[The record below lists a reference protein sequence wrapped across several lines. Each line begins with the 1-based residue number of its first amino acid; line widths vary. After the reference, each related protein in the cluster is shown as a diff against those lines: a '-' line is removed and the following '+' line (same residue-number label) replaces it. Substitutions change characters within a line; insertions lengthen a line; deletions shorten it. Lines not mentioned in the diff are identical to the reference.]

1 MDKRKRKPIAVDISN
16 WGGRSIVYECPNC
29 HTSFR
34 LMEDKERFCHNCGIK
49 IDWNVQLLLDKPFVE
64 ADNFLLLKQI
74 LSEVNK
80 KNEGDNQNEV

>member
-1 MDKRKRKPIAVDISN
+1 MGN
-16 WGGRSIVYECPNC
+16 
-29 HTSFR
+29 
-34 LMEDKERFCHNCGIK
+34 KERFCHNCGIK

-80 KNEGDNQNEV
+80 KNEGIIRMKCNECNNANICLDHIELPSLIGCTSGIPDHKSTHQR

>member
-1 MDKRKRKPIAVDISN
+1 MSKRKRKPIAVDISN

-34 LMEDKERFCHNCGIK
+34 LMGDKEIFCHNCGIE

-64 ADNFLLLKQI
+64 VDNFLLLKQI

-80 KNEGDNQNEV
+80 KNGEIKSND

>member
-34 LMEDKERFCHNCGIK
+34 LMGDKERFCY
-49 IDWNVQLLLDKPFVE
+49 
-64 ADNFLLLKQI
+64 FLFHKFI
-74 LSEVNK
+74 RKDTV
-80 KNEGDNQNEV
+80 